1 MKAIPRGTG
10 ASGLLGNFRLAFA
23 PLLLPLL
30 AASGGCSDH
39 GGSNG
44 TAVKSA
50 SVAAVAPVVRT
61 DLLSTLNIAS
71 EFEPYQQ
78 VDVHAKVAGYVK
90 RIDVDI
96 GDAVKEGQVL
106 AILEVPELEQD
117 LARAHAAVLRARER
131 IRLVRSNIR
140 RAEAIAHQAEL
151 TYKRMYSVNRTTP
164 NLVAQQEIDLA
175 LSQADATAAELSS
188 RQAAALV
195 AEQELA
201 ETQAEE
207 LKAQALADY
216 ATIRAPFTGIVTKR
230 YADTGAMVPQ
240 GIQSS
245 QQAMPV
251 VRITQVDPLR
261 LSFPVPESMVSLVH
275 ADAPVTV
282 RVPSLSRIFD
292 GKIWRFTG
300 KTTDITRTM
309 ETQLLIPNPRFELK
323 PGMLASVEFVLARRD
338 QVLAIPVEAVDED
351 GKEPA
356 VLVVDPDGKV
366 EDRKLKL
373 GIKSPDR
380 YEVISGLAE
389 NEKVI
394 VAGRSRFVPGQTV
407 QTRTVSFDA
416 PAADSGGE

>member
-1 MKAIPRGTG
+1 MKATQPGTG
-10 ASGLLGNFRLAFA
+10 PSRLLGIPFTLIVV
-23 PLLLPLL
+23 PLLVPL
-30 AASGGCSDH
+30 AGCSDH
-39 GGSNG
+39 G
-44 TAVKSA
+44 KSDGKTEVTV

-71 EFEPYQQ
+71 EFDPYQQ

-106 AILEVPELEQD
+106 AVLEVPELEED
-117 LARAHAAVLRARER
+117 LARAHAAALRAQER

-140 RAEAIAHQAEL
+140 RAEAIAYQAEL
-151 TYKRMYSVNRTTP
+151 TYKRMYAVNQTTP

-175 LSQADATAAELSS
+175 RSQADATAAELSS
-188 RQAAALV
+188 RKAAALV

-201 ETQAEE
+201 EAQAEE

-251 VRITQVDPLR
+251 VRVTQVDPLR

-275 ADAPVTV
+275 TDAPVTV
-282 RVPSLSRIFD
+282 HVPSLNRTFD

-300 KTTDITRTM
+300 KTADITRTM
-309 ETQLLIPNPRFELK
+309 ETQLLIPNPQFELK
-323 PGMLASVEFVLARRD
+323 PGMLASVEFVLAKRER
-338 QVLAIPVEAVDED
+338 VLAIPIEAVGDD
-351 GKEPA
+351 DKNPT
-356 VLVVDPDGKV
+356 VLVVGADNKV
-366 EDRKLKL
+366 EERAVNL
-373 GIKSPDR
+373 GIKSPNR
-380 YEVISGLAE
+380 YEVVSGLAE
-389 NEKVI
+389 NERVI
-394 VAGRSRFVPGQTV
+394 VSRRAQFMPGQIV
-407 QTRTVSFDA
+407 QAKEVSFDSPSNA
-416 PAADSGGE
+416 SGDE

>member
-1 MKAIPRGTG
+1 
-10 ASGLLGNFRLAFA
+10 
-23 PLLLPLL
+23 
-30 AASGGCSDH
+30 
-39 GGSNG
+39 
-44 TAVKSA
+44 
-50 SVAAVAPVVRT
+50 VVRT

-96 GDAVKEGQVL
+96 GDAVKEGQIL

-151 TYKRMYSVNRTTP
+151 TYKRMYSVNQTTP

-175 LSQADATAAELSS
+175 QSQADATAAELSS

-201 ETQAEE
+201 EAQAEE
-207 LKAQALADY
+207 LKARTLAGY

-282 RVPSLSRIFD
+282 RVPSLNRTFD

-351 GKEPA
+351 GKEPT
-356 VLVVDPDGKV
+356 VLVVGPDGKV

-394 VAGRSRFVPGQTV
+394 VAGRSRFIPGQSV

-416 PAADSGGE
+416 PDAESGGE

>member
-1 MKAIPRGTG
+1 MKVIQSGTG
-10 ASGLLGNFRLAFA
+10 ASRLLGSFRFPFSLFVLLTPLA
-23 PLLLPLL
+23 
-30 AASGGCSDH
+30 GCSDH
-39 GGSNG
+39 GDSNEN
-44 TAVKSA
+44 TATTK
-50 SVAAVAPVVRT
+50 SVAAVAPVVRA
-61 DLLSTLNIAS
+61 DLISTRNIAS

-106 AILEVPELEQD
+106 AVLEVPELEED

-131 IRLVRSNIR
+131 IRLVRSNIH
-140 RAEAIAHQAEL
+140 RAEAIAYQAEL
-151 TYKRMYSVNRTTP
+151 TYKRMYSVNQTTP
-164 NLVAQQEIDLA
+164 NLVAQQEIDIA
-175 LSQADATAAELSS
+175 RSQADATAAELSS
-188 RQAAALV
+188 RKAAALV

-201 ETQAEE
+201 EAQAEE

-275 ADAPVTV
+275 TDAPVTV
-282 RVPSLSRIFD
+282 HVPSLNRTFD

-351 GKEPA
+351 GKEPT
-356 VLVVDPDGKV
+356 VLVVGPDGKV

-373 GIKSPDR
+373 GIKSPNR

-394 VAGRSRFVPGQTV
+394 VAGHSRFVPGQIV
-407 QTRTVSFDA
+407 QTKTVSFDV
-416 PAADSGGE
+416 PAADDGQ